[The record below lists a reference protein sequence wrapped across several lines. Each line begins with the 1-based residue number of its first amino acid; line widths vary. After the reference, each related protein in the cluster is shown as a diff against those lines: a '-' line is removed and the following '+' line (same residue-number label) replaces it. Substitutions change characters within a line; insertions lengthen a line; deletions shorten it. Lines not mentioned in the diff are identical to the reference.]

1 MTAPAIVA
9 TVGPPRSTVRR
20 ADRRLIIGASILG
33 VLVVAALLA
42 PLIAPHDPESIDS
55 GRLLV
60 GPTLRHPFG
69 TDALGRDVLSRVLYA
84 FRISLLVSAG
94 SIGLAALAG
103 IPLGLI
109 AGYSGGRVDLF
120 VMRPV
125 DMILVLPALL
135 LAISL
140 ISILG
145 TGTHVTLIAIAVIFF
160 PILARVMRSSA
171 QVVSTLPFVDAL
183 TRPRD
188 GRRSH
193 RRPPCPAQ
201 RRRTGRRAGRRVDGL
216 LDADRGGPLVPR
228 TRAPSRRRRASA

>member
-1 MTAPAIVA
+1 M
-9 TVGPPRSTVRR
+9 
-20 ADRRLIIGASILG
+20 
-33 VLVVAALLA
+33 
-42 PLIAPHDPESIDS
+42 
-55 GRLLV
+55 
-60 GPTLRHPFG
+60 LR
-69 TDALGRDVLSRVLYA
+69 VVLYA

-94 SIGLAALAG
+94 SIGLAALVG
-103 IPLGLI
+103 IPLGLL

-171 QVVSTLPFVDAL
+171 QVVSTLPFVDASRARGMGDVRIAVRHVL
-183 TRPRD
+183 PNSVGPVVVQAAVLMGFSMQIEAALSFLGLGTQPPTPSLGLMLYEGRETLVRAPWAEIFPGLAIAITVLAFNFVGD
-188 GRRSH
+188 GI
-193 RRPPCPAQ
+193 
-201 RRRTGRRAGRRVDGL
+201 RRRIARS
-216 LDADRGGPLVPR
+216 GGV
-228 TRAPSRRRRASA
+228 A